1 MEEMAKLFSTVIYR
15 VVGVDKGKSAS
26 GFVGSRTRVAAQDY
40 GSNLSF
46 KKLNAASP
54 LAVENRALV
63 GPLTTD
69 SFERNPFAAS
79 SAVEIVWCVAVTRTS
94 AGSTPS
100 DLTRT
105 FPFTSTISDTRS
117 IPVSNTHVWGKY
129 PRTNR
134 PASPV
139 RVGLSC
145 ASISGTSLDKRPA
158 IQVTVD
164 QYVDRSPFRTH

>member
-1 MEEMAKLFSTVIYR
+1 MSPARGATK
-15 VVGVDKGKSAS
+15 
-26 GFVGSRTRVAAQDY
+26 DY
-40 GSNLSF
+40 ASNLSF

-79 SAVEIVWCVAVTRTS
+79 SAVEIAWCVAVTRTS
-94 AGSTPS
+94 AGSPPS

-117 IPVSNTHVWGKY
+117 IPLSNNH
-129 PRTNR
+129 RLLHQR
-134 PASPV
+134 
-139 RVGLSC
+139 
-145 ASISGTSLDKRPA
+145 
-158 IQVTVD
+158 
-164 QYVDRSPFRTH
+164 

>member
-54 LAVENRALV
+54 LAVKNRALV
-63 GPLTTD
+63 GPLITD

-79 SAVEIVWCVAVTRTS
+79 SAVEIVSCVAVIERQLARQLRIAPGHFRLRLQLAIRAQS
-94 AGSTPS
+94 QCRI
-100 DLTRT
+100 RT
-105 FPFTSTISDTRS
+105 FGVN
-117 IPVSNTHVWGKY
+117 IPEQMD
-129 PRTNR
+129 P
-134 PASPV
+134 
-139 RVGLSC
+139 
-145 ASISGTSLDKRPA
+145 
-158 IQVTVD
+158 QVLREWT
-164 QYVDRSPFRTH
+164 